1 MGNREYPFEQCLAVK
16 KGVGMRY
23 VYIGLLIVAL
33 AVVILFKVQN
43 LTSVTIT
50 LLGMSATMSVSM
62 LVFCVY
68 VLGMLTG
75 GLMWS
80 LLRGSIRGA
89 SRASS

>member
-1 MGNREYPFEQCLAVK
+1 MGSREYPFEQYLAVK

-50 LLGMSATMSVSM
+50 LLGM
-62 LVFCVY
+62 
-68 VLGMLTG
+68 LTG

-89 SRASS
+89 SGASS

>member
-1 MGNREYPFEQCLAVK
+1 
-16 KGVGMRY
+16 MRY

-62 LVFCVY
+62 LVFGVY

-80 LLRGSIRGA
+80 LLRG
-89 SRASS
+89 